1 MMISEFS
8 TMYREAM
15 RTQAPAM
22 FKELTRNGRMQEHVR
37 LKAQEANQML
47 TEMLP
52 VGRPEDG
59 NEFQAAVEQVLAVML
74 EFPLESQ
81 ETT

>member
-22 FKELTRNGRMQEHVR
+22 FRELTRNGRMQEHVR
-37 LKAQEANQML
+37 LKAQEANKML
-47 TEMLP
+47 TKCFRSG
-52 VGRPEDG
+52 GRRT
-59 NEFQAAVEQVLAVML
+59 
-74 EFPLESQ
+74 
-81 ETT
+81 ETSFRRPSSRYWR